1 MQLMW
6 LSSPTAKVR
15 SVSITTRHVVY
26 GFCAIAF
33 FLILLGILFHF
44 IGLRVAIEMK
54 PELAQSVAGVTSKA
68 EHDRMEGLYREK
80 LQHLQAKLDVALEE
94 VKELEGTKERFMQM
108 VVPEIVKQN
117 VPQKPRIDFEGL
129 RGQGGPFKP
138 WVRFTWPQAPTN
150 ALLRDMEATQ
160 GDIEQVSSSLDLI
173 GKQWRKEQLWLEG
186 LPISLPISG
195 DFRVSSVYGL
205 RQDPLTGRLAMH
217 EGLDFVADIGHPVV
231 ASASGEV
238 IRSTTDPSYGHM
250 VDVQHK
256 EGFVTRYAH
265 LSQRQVI
272 VGQQVRKGQTIGL
285 LGNTG
290 RSTGPH
296 LHYEVFHKGNLVNP
310 AKLLKHQLG

>member
-26 GFCAIAF
+26 GFCVAAV
-33 FLILLGILFHF
+33 FLIFLGVLFHF

-68 EHDRMEGLYREK
+68 EHERMESLYREK
-80 LQHLQAKLDVALEE
+80 LQLLQVKLDVALEE
-94 VKELEGTKERFMQM
+94 VKDLENTKERFMQM
-108 VVPEIVKQN
+108 VTPDVVKQN
-117 VPQKPRIDFEGL
+117 VPQKPRIDIEGL

-138 WVRFTWPQAPTN
+138 WVRFMWSPAKGSDLLHDMDATERDIDVTSQSLN
-150 ALLRDMEATQ
+150 AV
-160 GDIEQVSSSLDLI
+160 EQ
-173 GKQWRKEQLWLEG
+173 QWIREFQWLEA
-186 LPISLPISG
+186 LPISLPIAG
-195 DFRVSSVYGL
+195 DFRVSSSYGL

-217 EGLDFVADIGHPVV
+217 EGLDFVAEIGHPVL
-231 ASASGEV
+231 ASASGKV
-238 IRSTTDPSYGHM
+238 IRSTVDPSYGHM
-250 VDVQHK
+250 IDVQHK

-265 LSQRQVI
+265 LSARKVAE
-272 VGQQVRKGQTIGL
+272 GQEVRKGQEIGL

-310 AKLLKHQLG
+310 AKLLKHHLG

>member
-26 GFCAIAF
+26 GFGVAAV

-68 EHDRMEGLYREK
+68 EHERMESLYRDK
-80 LQHLQAKLDVALEE
+80 LQMLQVKLDVALEE
-94 VKELEGTKERFMQM
+94 VKELEGAKERFMQL
-108 VVPEIVKQN
+108 VVPELVKHS
-117 VPQKPRIDFEGL
+117 VPQKPRIDIEGL

-138 WVRFTWPQAPTN
+138 WVRFVWPRGASS
-150 ALLRDMEATQ
+150 ALLQDMESTET
-160 GDIEQVSSSLDLI
+160 DIDLTSKSLNAVEQ
-173 GKQWRKEQLWLEG
+173 QWLKEFQWLEA
-186 LPISLPISG
+186 LPISLPIAG
-195 DFRVSSVYGL
+195 DFRVSSTYGL
-205 RQDPLTGRLAMH
+205 RQDPLSGRLAMH
-217 EGLDFVADIGHPVV
+217 EGLDFVAEIGHPVMS
-231 ASASGEV
+231 SASGEV
-238 IRSTTDPSYGHM
+238 IRSTTDPSYGNM
-250 VDVQHK
+250 VDVLHK

-265 LSQRQVI
+265 LSQRHVV
-272 VGQQVRKGQTIGL
+272 VGQQVRKGEIIGL

-296 LHYEVFHKGNLVNP
+296 LHYEVFHRGNLVNP
-310 AKLLKHQLG
+310 AKLLKHHLG